1 MGAMATRRF
10 LFTLAGLA
18 SAQLGLTSAASAATG
33 LALMPS
39 TVMLAGVGLPGPC
52 ETLLQPALDTGPV
65 RVAGSPR
72 VSKAQAILGGGLSRL
87 EQIAQAQSTPVA
99 GAALAQGNGL
109 AGAAMTP
116 GAGGASC
123 QQLALPQ
130 SGSFGFRPGLRT
142 VPVPGEDFLASKRL
156 PVSRTAFDVQW
167 SRVSRGSLP
176 RGLTAA
182 LARRIPAGTG
192 TANLAAVNAWANA
205 HIRYVDDQV
214 LYGKAD
220 YWADAGATLKRGA
233 GDCEDIAVAK
243 LQLLAAMGVP
253 RSDMYLTIARDL
265 TRRADHAVLVV
276 KQDGKHWLLD
286 NATDQVLDARESY
299 DYRPILSYAADK
311 KWLHGY

>member
-156 PVSRTAFDVQW
+156 PVSRTAFDAQW
-167 SRVSRGSLP
+167 SRVSRGGLP

-182 LARRIPAGTG
+182 LARSLPAGTG
-192 TANLAAVNAWANA
+192 TANIAAVNAWANA

-214 LYGKAD
+214 LYGKTD

-286 NATDQVLDARESY
+286 NSTNQLLDARESY
-299 DYRPILSYAADK
+299 DYRPILSYSSTGT
-311 KWLHGY
+311 WLHGY